1 MVMMTTSDLI
11 ARHVEL
17 LHTYHLNL
25 WTEVEAQLR
34 VLREAQDSIAC
45 LRDARVPDE
54 SRAIARDSAQMLVR
68 HVQTLK
74 GRVTTLGTTV
84 NELEG
89 TVSELVKLLA
99 TE

>member
-1 MVMMTTSDLI
+1 MTTADQI

-34 VLREAQDSIAC
+34 VLRSAQDEIAK

-54 SRAIARDSAQMLVR
+54 SREIARGSAQMLAR

-74 GRVTTLGTTV
+74 GRVATLGATV
-84 NELEG
+84 NELES
-89 TVSELVKLLA
+89 TAVELVKLLA
-99 TE
+99 S